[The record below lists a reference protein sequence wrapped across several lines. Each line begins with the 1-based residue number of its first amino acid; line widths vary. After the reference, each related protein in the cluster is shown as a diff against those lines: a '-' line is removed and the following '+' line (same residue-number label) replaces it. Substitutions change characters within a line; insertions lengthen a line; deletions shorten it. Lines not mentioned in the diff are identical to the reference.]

1 MSKFDEPEP
10 GAVSGAVAEP
20 HQMFVGWNS
29 VKQLAAFLGLYAATF
44 FLLDA
49 TASPACLVAATAL
62 PVAFGGFALHGP
74 SPVGFCGSCF
84 QLVPMGAA
92 MLSAAMLA
100 AIAFLCMGFS
110 SMTTGLEKDLKG
122 LEPAASDAIATLA
135 ATLPLVFD
143 YAAIAGPAALV
154 PGVFAFAFAALSA
167 IFALRKR
174 TSPSGSS
181 QVVPLEDDQ
190 DLDDFEAD
198 HNVWND
204 LLQLLVDHA
213 IAPFLVPALDDSS
226 ECCLALTCHFALD
239 VFTVMQHG
247 LPGALVD
254 VEAVLSAAAP
264 DLDDDK
270 VTTQAA
276 AASGAEVVLAFP
288 LDDEVVSL
296 SEEFFPQFFE
306 GDTV

>member
-20 HQMFVGWNS
+20 HKMFVGWNF
-29 VKQLAAFLGLYAATF
+29 VKQLAAILGLYAATF

-49 TASPACLVAATAL
+49 NASLACLVAATAF

-74 SPVGFCGSCF
+74 SPVCFCGSCF
-84 QLVPMGAA
+84 QHVPMGAA
-92 MLSAAMLA
+92 MLA
-100 AIAFLCMGFS
+100 AIMFLHTGFR
-110 SMTTGLEKDLKG
+110 SMTTGLEKYLKG
-122 LEPAASDAIATLA
+122 LEPAAFDAIASLA

-143 YAAIAGPAALV
+143 YAAIDGPAALV
-154 PGVFAFAFAALSA
+154 PWVFAFVFAALSVL
-167 IFALRKR
+167 FALRKR
-174 TSPSGSS
+174 TSLSGRN
-181 QVVPLEDDQ
+181 QVVPMEDDQ
-190 DLDDFEAD
+190 ALDDFEAD

-204 LLQLLVDHA
+204 LLQLLVHHA

-226 ECCLALTCHFALD
+226 ECSLALTCHFAMD

-247 LPGALVD
+247 LSGVLVD

-276 AASGAEVVLAFP
+276 AASGAELP
-288 LDDEVVSL
+288 SH
-296 SEEFFPQFFE
+296 
-306 GDTV
+306 